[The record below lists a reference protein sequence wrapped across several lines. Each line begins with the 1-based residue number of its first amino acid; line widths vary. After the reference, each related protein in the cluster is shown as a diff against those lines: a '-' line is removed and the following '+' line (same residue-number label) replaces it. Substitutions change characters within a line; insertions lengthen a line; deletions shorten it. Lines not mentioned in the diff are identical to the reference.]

1 MPPVQWSP
9 CFEFFH
15 IFQHDYSRSYQSS
28 PPACYPCKTSYILI
42 LWLAA
47 FCLAEMFTVRRK
59 PGKPHRMPITC
70 LHWVYLPYIF
80 TIMLCIRMVC
90 FMHCNSLRIMVNCYI
105 NTKAGSFFYSGGGS
119 APTSEIINY

>member
-1 MPPVQWSP
+1 MSSIQRSP
-9 CFEFFH
+9 CLEFFY
-15 IFQHDYSRSYQSS
+15 ILQHDYSRSYQSS
-28 PPACYPCKTSYILI
+28 PSACYPCKTSYI

-47 FCLAEMFTVRRK
+47 FCLAEMFTVWRE
-59 PGKPHRMPITC
+59 PGKPDRMPITC

-80 TIMLCIRMVC
+80 TIMFRIRMVC

-105 NTKAGSFFYSGGGS
+105 HTKAGSFFYSGGSS